1 MDCAQHIYTEC
12 TGRVVPGRDRVCLA
26 REVRYTVESSLIRPA
41 DEVETYPEITRIR
54 DLGYVPKYDMKQ
66 TMYDLL
72 EFWRSRQ
79 HKAVVTGPADIG
91 HAAY

>member
-1 MDCAQHIYTEC
+1 MLLSMATTEV
-12 TGRVVPGRDRVCLA
+12 G
-26 REVRYTVESSLIRPA
+26 YTVESSRIRPA

-54 DLGYVPKYDMKQ
+54 GLGYVPKYDMKQ

-79 HKAVVTGPADIG
+79 DKTVATRPADLR
-91 HAAY
+91 HAVN